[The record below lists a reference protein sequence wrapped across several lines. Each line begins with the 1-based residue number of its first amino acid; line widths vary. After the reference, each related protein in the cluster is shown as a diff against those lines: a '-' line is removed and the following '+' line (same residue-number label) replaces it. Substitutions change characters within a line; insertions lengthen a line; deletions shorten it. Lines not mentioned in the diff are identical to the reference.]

1 MSPTQFEVQKARID
15 REASQARMAS
25 DVAGLRAAMDEMI
38 ALLRSYYGPHIDTSS
53 ACASTSTPRR
63 GDRRGR

>member
-1 MSPTQFEVQKARID
+1 MSPIQFEVQKARID
-15 REASQARMAS
+15 SEASHARMAS

-53 ACASTSTPRR
+53 SYASTSNATSR
-63 GDRRGR
+63 